1 MTFRLTYLGVQRR
14 LAPYAVTAPRYP
26 QRFAAVTV
34 R

>member
-1 MTFRLTYLGVQRR
+1 MTFRFTYLGVQRR

-26 QRFAAVTV
+26 RRFVAISV

>member
-1 MTFRLTYLGVQRR
+1 MTFRFTSLDVQRR

-26 QRFAAVTV
+26 RRMVAVSV

>member
-26 QRFAAVTV
+26 RRFATIGV